1 MGKREVTILSCGV
14 RPGISAGYGVRLKK
28 GEKVSCGV
36 RPGISAGYGVRL
48 KKGEKVS
55 CDQQI

>member
-1 MGKREVTILSCGV
+1 MKKWFSVGPVHVGKREVTILSCGV

-28 GEKVSCGV
+28 V
-36 RPGISAGYGVRL
+36 
-48 KKGEKVS
+48 EKVS